1 VSQKHKNTR
10 RPATPAMPPKKPTT
24 APAAA
29 VERTVTPSYRIV
41 GAGLALLAILLYL
54 NTLGHGFVLDDPLSI
69 TKNSTV
75 QKGIGAIPELLVT
88 HYRMGT
94 EGANASALL
103 YRPLSLITFAIEWS
117 IAPNNAAIG
126 HFMSVLWYALSASM
140 LFFALRRLFRG
151 YHWAWAAASVLL
163 FVAHP
168 LHTEVVANIKSRD
181 EILSVFFGAAAL
193 YSWARWLGGEGGRWL
208 AIAIGAYLLALLS
221 KESAMTLLPVFPL
234 AAYFFYDRNARSS
247 ATTGAWPLVAVLIFL
262 GMRAAAFAKSKATGV
277 IDVMDNPI
285 VEADFSG
292 RLATG
297 FSVLWRYV
305 ELLVLPKTL
314 LSDYSYRHLT
324 VANWSDWRAL
334 AGLTLYAG
342 MAAGAVW
349 GLLRRHPLAFCAI
362 GYLAAISLYSQI
374 PIVIGT
380 LFGERLAYLPSV
392 WFCAGVAFLVLQ
404 LSRFVLSD
412 SDVQAIRAPYHP
424 GLLAL
429 YAIAAF
435 FGILTVLRNP
445 DWASNYTLFTAD
457 SPKAPNSVRLHNGV
471 AEANYLL
478 AATDDLN
485 ITAEQKKEYARV
497 CEAAAKAAIAIRPNP
512 ASYINLGNVALA
524 EGRFAEG
531 EPHYL
536 EAIKLAPNYDL
547 PRNNLVLLYSMWARK
562 EAKEL
567 NNLSAAIPLFEKA
580 IQYGSKDALLFAD
593 LGTAYGM
600 SGNNAKALQYFEKAS
615 QLDPG
620 NKNVW
625 NNLGTAYQ
633 LMGNAEKAAECF
645 RRAK

>member
-1 VSQKHKNTR
+1 
-10 RPATPAMPPKKPTT
+10 MPPKKPTT

-29 VERTVTPSYRIV
+29 IERTVTPSYRIV

-75 QKGIGAIPELLVT
+75 QKGIRAIPELLTT

-221 KESAMTLLPVFPL
+221 KESAITLLPVFPL

-247 ATTGAWPLVAVLIFL
+247 AMTGAWPLVAVLIFL

-412 SDVQAIRAPYHP
+412 SDVQAIRSPYHP

-429 YAIAAF
+429 YAVAAF

-478 AATDDLN
+478 AATDDLK
-485 ITAEQKKEYARV
+485 ITPEEKKQYARV

-547 PRNNLVLLYSMWARK
+547 PRNNLVLLYSVWARK
-562 EAKEL
+562 EAKEN

-580 IQYGSKDALLFAD
+580 VQYGSKDALLFAD